1 MNKMIDLIFEELK
14 HVGAVRSGVDFSKEW
29 LGMEGSYWRG
39 LRAKH
44 REPSLKA
51 IARCAVKL
59 KGVADSLSVCENPKM
74 EAAQARLRHLA
85 DGCVGQ
91 ILRDGI

>member
-1 MNKMIDLIFEELK
+1 MIDLIFEELK
-14 HVGAVRSGVDFSKEW
+14 HVGAVHSGVDFSKEW

-59 KGVADSLSVCENPKM
+59 KGVADNLSTRENPKM
-74 EAAQARLRHLA
+74 EGVQARLRKMA
-85 DGCVGQ
+85 DGCMGL
-91 ILRDGI
+91 ILRAGN